1 MRFSM
6 PGGGNGIKKWE
17 RNEKEMSRRKY
28 HGFKWCSIAT
38 AALLSACALTAC
50 GGVPDT
56 VNGSADSVSDSSADS
71 HGDEDKNMN
80 EAGGME
86 NGDGITGSTVQE
98 QQTDV
103 MAANAS
109 AMNLL
114 TVEDMFTD
122 RDLRGED
129 GEAEYEEIILSGSS
143 AQCSS
148 EGVEVSGRTIT
159 IAEEGVYLLSGALQ
173 EGMIVIAVK
182 DTEKVQLVLDNA
194 SISNSANA
202 AVYVKSADKVFITL
216 AAGTV
221 NTLENG
227 GNYAVL
233 DDNKIDGVIFA
244 KCDLTVNGTG
254 SLEITAAEGHGIVSK
269 DDVRITGGNL
279 TITAAGHGISGKD
292 SVRIADGTISI
303 ASGRDGIRSNHDT
316 NAEKGFVYIRNGQ
329 LTITSDGD
337 GISASKTLQIDGG
350 SFVITAGGG
359 SNGTAAKD
367 ENGEPVSAKGLKS
380 SEAMVVNGG
389 IFVIDSLDDGLHSND
404 NLMIYGGEYEI
415 ATGDDGFHA
424 DEMLTIADGVINI
437 AASYEGIEGKDVVIS
452 GGNIKLYAEDDG
464 VNAAGGNDQ
473 SGFGGPFGRD
483 NFGSGSDSSL
493 LISGGVIYINADGDG
508 LDSNGSLTITGGEVY
523 ISGPSD
529 HANGALDYDGVGQ
542 ITGGIVAAVGSSGM
556 AMNFGDT
563 STQGSILINVPNQAA
578 GTEIVVKDAAGEEL
592 ITYTAESAFN
602 SVVVSSPEMVQGGV
616 YTISAGEEE
625 QSVTLENLIYG
636 SGMGGFMPGRG
647 SGWGGRGGHGNQPPE
662 MGERPEGMELP
673 EENWPPE
680 MGEPPEGNWP
690 PEMGEPSKG
699 N

>member
-1 MRFSM
+1 MNR
-6 PGGGNGIKKWE
+6 K
-17 RNEKEMSRRKY
+17 KY
-28 HGFKWCSIAT
+28 HEFKWCSIA
-38 AALLSACALTAC
+38 AAAVLSACALTAC

-56 VNGSADSVSDSSADS
+56 VNGNADGVS
-71 HGDEDKNMN
+71 
-80 EAGGME
+80 GGME
-86 NGDGITGSTVQE
+86 NGDGITGSTVQG

-103 MAANAS
+103 RAANAS

-143 AQCSS
+143 ARCNS
-148 EGVEVSGRTIT
+148 EGVEVSGSTIT
-159 IAEEGVYLLSGALQ
+159 IAKEGVYLLSGALQ

-216 AAGTV
+216 AAGSINV
-221 NTLENG
+221 LENG
-227 GNYAVL
+227 GSYTVL

-292 SVRIADGTISI
+292 SVRIADGTISV
-303 ASGRDGIRSNHDT
+303 ASGKDGIRSNHDT
-316 NAEKGFVYIRNGQ
+316 DAEKGFVYIRNGQ
-329 LTITSDGD
+329 LTITADGD

-359 SNGTAAKD
+359 SNSTAAKD
-367 ENGEPVSAKGLKS
+367 ENGEPISAKGLKA

-437 AASYEGIEGKDVVIS
+437 TASYEGIEGKDVVIS
-452 GGNIKLYAEDDG
+452 GGNIKLYAADDG

-473 SGFGGPFGRD
+473 SGFGGSFGRD
-483 NFGSGSDSSL
+483 NFGSGGDSSL

-508 LDSNGSLTITGGEVY
+508 LDSNGSLTVTGGEVY
-523 ISGPSD
+523 ISGSSD
-529 HANGALDYDGVGQ
+529 NANGALDYDGVGQ
-542 ITGGIVAAVGSSGM
+542 ITGGIVAAAGSSGM

-563 STQGSILINVPNQAA
+563 SAQGSILINIPNQAA
-578 GTEIVVKDAAGEEL
+578 GTEIVVKNAAGEEL
-592 ITYTAESAFN
+592 ITYTAESAFD

-625 QSVTLENLIYG
+625 RSITLENLIYG
-636 SGMGGFMPGRG
+636 SGMDSFMPGRG
-647 SGWGGRGGHGNQPPE
+647 SGWGGRGGQGNRPPE
-662 MGERPEGMELP
+662 TGELP
-673 EENWPPE
+673 EGNRPPE
-680 MGEPPEGNWP
+680 TGEPPEGN
-690 PEMGEPSKG
+690 
-699 N
+699 